1 MWRQTKRANLRS
13 VVDSLRFFVLSLGL
27 IMSSQVANIRDDFS
41 RCSQSINEH
50 VFGQTHAVE
59 AAFVALLTGGH
70 VLLEGVP
77 GLAKTLTIRSLA
89 RTLSCS
95 FGRVQFTPDLMPL
108 DIIGSSILHQ
118 NQFEFHPGP
127 IFTELLLA
135 DEINRAPAKTQSAL
149 LEAMQEST
157 VTADGKTHTLPK
169 VFTVFAT
176 QNPIEQEGTYPLPES
191 ELDRFMMMVQ
201 MDYPSEIDELKV
213 LREHH
218 QRSSSFADAKIQPI
232 LNASNIL
239 AYREVV
245 QALQVS
251 DEVLDYTN
259 RVVRATREHVSVSV
273 GASPRAGLSL
283 VKAAKASA
291 ALQGRDFV
299 TPDDVKKWAYPVLR
313 HRLVLRPG
321 AELNGVSSDEVVRSL
336 LGSLKVP
343 T

>member
-1 MWRQTKRANLRS
+1 
-13 VVDSLRFFVLSLGL
+13 
-27 IMSSQVANIRDDFS
+27 MSSDIKKIQDDFE
-41 RCSQSINEH
+41 RCSQKINEH

-108 DIIGSSILHQ
+108 DIVGSSILNQ
-118 NQFEFHPGP
+118 NKFEFHPGP

-157 VTADGKTHTLPK
+157 VTADGKTHPLPE

-201 MDYPSEIDELKV
+201 MDYPNEDDELKV

-218 QRSSSFADAKIQPI
+218 QRSSSFD
-232 LNASNIL
+232 L
-239 AYREVV
+239 AQIEPVLSAEQVLTYRGLV
-245 QALQVS
+245 QSLKVG
-251 DEVLDYTN
+251 DEVLDYIN
-259 RVVRATREHVSVSV
+259 RLVRTTREHVAVSV

-283 VKAAKASA
+283 VKASKASA
-291 ALQGRDFV
+291 ALKGRDFV
-299 TPDDVKKWAYPVLR
+299 TPDDVKRWAYPVLR

-321 AELNGVSSDEVVRSL
+321 AELNGTTADDVIRSL